1 MIGNQ
6 REYMFVVRKNP
17 ELSVNEIISYLK
29 ARGIDHYLRNYT
41 NEYFIFDTVNLDPK
55 KMSDQI
61 GETLKIGRILG
72 KVETDCLKK
81 AFGLQKKRMNMKI
94 IEEILESSL
103 KLPQEVVNHASEANL
118 IGVSVYPR
126 NVADIKFIDFNELG
140 EVVGEVVAN
149 RLKEDAGLKR
159 EPSIVTAKNFKY
171 KESADIRPTEARKE
185 KFHNQNLELLI
196 GLENRFSYIA
206 ATLGICDQ
214 EAFNKRGIYRPN
226 RPEGWIYGMAPNYA
240 KALVNLSEVKKGDVL
255 LDPFC
260 GVGTIL
266 QEAVLNGIKV
276 FGVDINKEC
285 VDTSRQNLKYVSKE
299 YGLGWNNIDERIIVG
314 DARKLGEYFK
324 EDSFDAIVTEPYL
337 GPAFKMRP
345 EHNDAKRVIS
355 ELKSLFKETLP
366 EMNEIIRPGKRA
378 VIISPSIKSSTG
390 SLSLDLRE
398 MAEQNNFKILKSIL
412 DERPHQLVSREIN
425 ILYKPNDIVKC

>member
-1 MIGNQ
+1 
-6 REYMFVVRKNP
+6 MFVVRKNP
-17 ELSVNEIISYLK
+17 ELSVNEITSYLK
-29 ARGIDHYLRNYT
+29 ARSIEYYLKAYSK
-41 NEYFIFDTVNLDPK
+41 EYLIFNIATLDPK

-72 KVETDCLKK
+72 EVETDCLKK
-81 AFGLQKKRMNMKI
+81 AFGPQKKRMNMEI

-103 KLPQEVVNHASEANL
+103 ELPQEVVHHASEANL

-126 NVADIKFIDFNELG
+126 NVGDIKFIDFNELG

-149 RLKEDAGLKR
+149 KLKEDAGLKR
-159 EPSIVTAKNFKY
+159 KPNIVTAKNFKY

-196 GLENRFSYIA
+196 GLENSFSYIA

-214 EAFNKRGIYRPN
+214 DAFNKRGIYRPE

-240 KALVNLSEVKKGDVL
+240 KALVNLSEVKQGDVL

-260 GVGTIL
+260 GIGTIL
-266 QEAVLNGIKV
+266 QEAVLNGIKI

-285 VDTSRQNLKYVSKE
+285 VDASRQNLKYISKE
-299 YGLGWNNIDERIIVG
+299 YGLGWNNMDKRIIVG
-314 DARKLGEYFK
+314 DARKLSEYFT

-337 GPAFKMRP
+337 GPALKMRP
-345 EHNDAKRVIS
+345 KHNDAKRIIN
-355 ELKSLFKETLP
+355 ELKSLYKDTLP

-378 VIISPSIKSSTG
+378 VIINPSIKSSNG
-390 SLSLDLRE
+390 SLSLNLRE
-398 MAEQNNFKILKSIL
+398 MAERNNFKFLKSIL

-425 ILYKPNDIVKC
+425 IFYKPNGVVEF